1 MENSLDPEMLARQ
14 RIRELMRRLA
24 EERSRRG
31 LTQAEVARKMG
42 TSQPYVAKLETGAN
56 EPKLS
61 TFLLYA
67 GIVAGAVFLG
77 RILRDISRDLP
88 SLR

>member
-1 MENSLDPEMLARQ
+1 
-14 RIRELMRRLA
+14 MRRLA
-24 EERSRRG
+24 EERLRRG
-31 LTQAEVARKMG
+31 LTQAEVAREMG

-67 GIVAGAVFLG
+67 GIVAGAVLLG
-77 RILRDISRDLP
+77 RILRDVAGTPGVR
-88 SLR
+88 

>member
-1 MENSLDPEMLARQ
+1 MEDRLRRVSLNREQ
-14 RIRELMRRLA
+14 TRELMRRLA
-24 EERSRRG
+24 HERARRG
-31 LTQAEVARKMG
+31 LTQAEVATQMG

-67 GIVAGAVFLG
+67 GIVAGAVLLG
-77 RILRDISRDLP
+77 RILRDLGRMP
-88 SLR
+88 SVR